1 MFINWD
7 KVLNQPNPKRI
18 YNIRFS
24 LSSRN
29 PMDPGRSARGAGH
42 PQKAM
47 DVDFMTLD
55 DHGLSWI
62 IWIINDYQW
71 LSWIIMDYHGLSWII
86 MDYEQHLWEISLTD
100 V

>member
-1 MFINWD
+1 MFHFSLKLKYQSTEPRLIQMFINWD
-7 KVLNQPNPKRI
+7 KVLNQPNAKRI

-62 IWIINDYQW
+62 IWIINDYQ
-71 LSWIIMDYHGLSWII
+71 
-86 MDYEQHLWEISLTD
+86 
-100 V
+100 